1 MPSSRVRRSRT
12 ACPRAST
19 LPGISTLTS
28 TSISMASAS
37 KASIALL
44 LALSGAASLRA
55 QAPAPLRLSFVD
67 AVRHASGASVDTAP
81 AAVTI
86 AGFRSDAAGAR
97 VREAR
102 AALLPNLA
110 FTGSWVNRTFNPQ
123 TLGFKIPGFSLPSL
137 VPPFNAYDGRAR
149 VTQTLFD
156 LSSVSRV
163 SAARGQLSAANA
175 ERTAVI
181 ETAAQNVALAYARAA
196 RAQAVVEA
204 RHADSVLAAE
214 LVGLAVAQQQAGVS
228 ASIDVTRARTQLAD
242 AAGRLVVAANQLDRA
257 KIDLARALGIDPN
270 TPITLADSLSAQ
282 LGAADVPADRGTA
295 VTQAVATRPDLLAEQ
310 ARGRAAR
317 QAASAISA
325 ERLPRLD
332 IEADYGFS
340 GLRVPDAVGTRQA
353 AVEVTLPILDG
364 FRREGRRAAR
374 GPCIKEQY
382 NGNDCGTDRNQ
393 DPAHTRGGSGRAAE
407 GGPQEL
413 SADRLPHHGRDSGR
427 AADLRRAE
435 MVVQPVARVDRQR
448 PGGRPHRA
456 DPAQGRRLRR
466 GGARRREPRGEGRRH
481 ARRAG

>member
-1 MPSSRVRRSRT
+1 
-12 ACPRAST
+12 
-19 LPGISTLTS
+19 
-28 TSISMASAS
+28 MASAS

-44 LALSGAASLRA
+44 VALSGAASLWA
-55 QAPAPLRLSFVD
+55 QAPAPPAPLRLSFVD

-123 TLGFKIPGFSLPSL
+123 TLGFTIPGFSLPSL

-163 SAARGQLSAANA
+163 SAARGQLNAANA

-181 ETAAQNVALAYARAA
+181 ETAVQNVALAYARAA
-196 RAQAVVEA
+196 RAEAVVEA

-270 TPITLADSLSAQ
+270 TPITLADTLSAA

-340 GLRVPDAVGTRQA
+340 GLRVPDAVGTRQV

-364 FRREGRRAAR
+364 FRREGRRA
-374 GPCIKEQY
+374 EQEAVVRES
-382 NGNDCGTDRNQ
+382 DVRVHDLRQ
-393 DPAHTRGGSGRAAE
+393 
-407 GGPQEL
+407 QV
-413 SADRLPHHGRDSGR
+413 SADVDGALL
-427 AADLRRAE
+427 DLRSAGAQQQIAVERLQLAAQE
-435 MVVQPVARVDRQR
+435 VSEARQR
-448 PGGRPHRA
+448 FKAGVAGNIEVINAQSSLLRA
-456 DPAQGRRLRR
+456 RDADID
-466 GGARRREPRGEGRRH
+466 ARFAAVS
-481 ARRAG
+481 ARIALARSVGSARTLH